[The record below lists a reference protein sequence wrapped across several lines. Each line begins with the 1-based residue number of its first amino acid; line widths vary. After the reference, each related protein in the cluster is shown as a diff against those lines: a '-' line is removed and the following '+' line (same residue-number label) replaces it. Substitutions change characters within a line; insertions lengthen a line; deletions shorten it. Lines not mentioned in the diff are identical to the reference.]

1 MELQLKDKWLLRK
14 VDDCNDLSQ
23 ISQTLR
29 WGEEAMCILD
39 KAAKRLTTFQNLS
52 SITMADEV
60 FESVN
65 RITSDTYQGSMKR
78 FANGLERLFGLIY

>member
-1 MELQLKDKWLLRK
+1 MR
-14 VDDCNDLSQ
+14 
-23 ISQTLR
+23 
-29 WGEEAMCILD
+29 ILD

-78 FANGLERLFGLIY
+78 FANGLERLFGLIYQLEERKTEFLSEHVAADLLKKELPELIQEN

>member
-1 MELQLKDKWLLRK
+1 MR
-14 VDDCNDLSQ
+14 
-23 ISQTLR
+23 
-29 WGEEAMCILD
+29 ILD

-78 FANGLERLFGLIY
+78 FANGLERLFGLIYQLEARKTELLNEHVAADLLKKELPELIQEN